1 MLDSEGYIAEANGV
15 NVFCIRKGTVQT
27 PYADFCL
34 PGITRGTILELCQQH
49 GIPAEERR
57 LSLTDFYTADEVFTT
72 GTMGELTRVAAIDGR
87 EIINK
92 HSESV
97 LEKIADHFRVLTE
110 TTGTAIPEF

>member
-1 MLDSEGYIAEANGV
+1 M
-15 NVFCIRKGTVQT
+15 T

-34 PGITRGTILELCQQH
+34 PGITRATILELCQQN

-57 LSLTDFYTADEVFTT
+57 LSLTDFYIADEVFTT

-92 HSESV
+92 HGSSV
-97 LEKIADHFRVLTE
+97 LEEVAKHFRALTQVS
-110 TTGTAIPEF
+110 GTPIPAF